1 MNDLYPNY
9 YNQFSCLGSEC
20 IETCCQGWKIDVDQS
35 CHQKYEELRRKF
47 DDNKIDKF
55 IRKNS
60 SPTSR
65 KFSFI
70 EMKKNGFCPFLD
82 VNVSVFKRNLVR
94 IIYLIHARHFQEEQL
109 ILMKYR

>member
-60 SPTSR
+60 SPTSH

-82 VNVSVFKRNLVR
+82 ESKLCSIQKKFGED
-94 IIYLIHARHFQEEQL
+94 YLPDTCKTFPRRTIDF
-109 ILMKYR
+109 